1 MEHYGK
7 TDIGKVRK
15 ENQDDFLISENAEKN
30 LLAAV
35 VCDGMGG
42 AKAGGL
48 ASDLATKTFM
58 NYLNDHLLFSTLK
71 RPSYSHI
78 LKQACSESN
87 GIVYQYSCFDPD
99 YSGMGTTLVGVVI
112 KRNHAYIINVGDSRA
127 YIIRKKEIRQ
137 ITNDHSLVA
146 EMVRRGEITEEEARF
161 HPRKNIITNALGIE
175 GEIVSDVFTEKLRK
189 GDRILLCSDG
199 ITNLISDEELLQY
212 SQDNKT
218 CEEFVDALIKKSLLL
233 NAPDNIT
240 AVAVSM

>member
-1 MEHYGK
+1 MEYFGK

-15 ENQDDFLISENAEKN
+15 ENQDGFSIRENKEKH

-58 NYLNDHLLFSTLK
+58 DYLNERLLFSTLK
-71 RPSYSHI
+71 RPAYSHI
-78 LKQACSESN
+78 LKQACAESN
-87 GIVYQYSCFDPD
+87 GIVYQYSCFDSD
-99 YSGMGTTLVGVVI
+99 YSGMGTTLVGAVV
-112 KRNHAYIINVGDSRA
+112 KRRHAYIINVGDSRA
-127 YIIRKKEIRQ
+127 YIINKKHIRQ

-146 EMVRRGEITEEEARF
+146 EMVRRGEITEEQARN

-175 GEIVSDVFTEKLRK
+175 GEINSDLFVEKLRK
-189 GDRILLCSDG
+189 GDRLLLCSDG
-199 ITNLISDEELLQY
+199 ITNLISDEELLAY
-212 SQDNKT
+212 SQENKT
-218 CEEFVDALIKKSLLL
+218 CEGFVEVLINKALLL
-233 NAPDNIT
+233 NAPDNIM